1 MGRIE
6 NTFKLLGA
14 SWQVLKADKELLW
27 LPILSG
33 LASIIVAASFILP
46 ISLTVGL
53 EVLEEGDPMYY
64 VVLFVMYFILMFIA
78 IFFNAALVHAALD
91 RLQGG
96 DPTVGSAIG
105 GAMAKLW
112 LIFKWAIVA
121 ATVSLVLQIV
131 EEKLDFLGKIVIRLI
146 GLAWT
151 LVTFMI
157 VPILVVE
164 DIGVMEAL
172 RRSGQLFKKTWGE
185 NVTAQ
190 IGFGIVGILLWLP
203 AFGLI
208 AAGAVAGG
216 PILFLAIAIGI
227 VWIIL
232 SMVVLSALNAIFR
245 TALYLY
251 ASGGET
257 PSEHFPREVLDGAFA
272 PKRRRF

>member
-6 NTFKLLGA
+6 NAFKLLGA
-14 SWQVLKADKELLW
+14 SWQVLKADRELLW

-33 LASIIVAASFILP
+33 IATLIVAASFIVP

-64 VVLFVMYFILMFIA
+64 VVLFVMYVILMFIA
-78 IFFNAALVHAALD
+78 IFFNTALVHAALE

-105 GAMAKLW
+105 GATAKLW
-112 LIFKWAIVA
+112 LIIKWSLVA
-121 ATVSLVLQIV
+121 ATVSLVLQIA
-131 EEKLDFLGKIVIRLI
+131 EQKLDILGRIVIRFI
-146 GLAWT
+146 GIAWS
-151 LVTFMI
+151 LVTFLI

-172 RRSGQLFKKTWGE
+172 KRSGQLFKKTWGE

-190 IGFGIVGILLWLP
+190 MGFGIIGALLWLP

-208 AAGAVAGG
+208 AAGAAVGG
-216 PILFLAIAIGI
+216 PFMVVAIAVG
-227 VWIIL
+227 VAWIML

-257 PSEHFPREVLDGAFA
+257 PSEYFPREVLDGAFA
-272 PKRRRF
+272 PKRRRR